1 MKTDTDVQMTIRMP
15 ANVHAQ
21 LLEVARHNDRSVSQ
35 LVREFAREYISK
47 NAQSDLFAAHGQ
59 TR

>member
-1 MKTDTDVQMTIRMP
+1 MP
-15 ANVHAQ
+15 ANIHAR
-21 LLEVARHNDRSVSQ
+21 LLEVARHNDRSVAQ

-47 NAQSDLFAAHGQ
+47 NAQGDLFAAHGQ